1 MQMTMQHAVQ
11 VWFGDDFPLSPRS
24 PLTPRHGPGL
34 ADVCLYDQW
43 ISVRHE
49 ATLVPMQED
58 LSIWLSDL
66 LGIEVKAEQLLEEL
80 DNGVLLCQLVGVL
93 QNIVKESCRSNNL
106 RNFPMRKVPCKKDAP
121 AGSFFAR
128 DNTANFLNWCRA
140 IGVDET
146 YLFESEGLVLHK
158 DPRQVYLCL
167 LEIGR
172 IVSSYGVEPPVLVK
186 LEKEIELEETL
197 LMTSG
202 PPSPVTTAKSC
213 CHHGELHEAVKHI
226 AEDPPC
232 SCSHRFSIEY
242 LSEGRYRLGDK
253 ILFIRMLHGKHVMV
267 RVGGGWDTLQG
278 FLLKYDPC
286 RVLQFAT
293 LEQKILAFQK
303 GVTSDNV
310 PSSSARVQEPPL
322 MNPMSAVNMFQK
334 QPSKPSTPLSAL
346 GATANK
352 PLCKRPQSPA
362 LTSPKVPV
370 PSSSTAKSLTARS
383 KLKGSSVTSVQ
394 SPFKPL
400 SGTSKK
406 LEPTA
411 RNSPAS
417 APSQPVSKSSSSAGI
432 RTALVHSETLRKRI
446 RSPDAPKAKF
456 ALPQGS
462 PGAALPPALSSS
474 KKQLSRLPG
483 TAERVASKQKHVP
496 AKSKPV
502 SIAKTKVNSVASRA
516 TRLPATN
523 LGAVAKF
530 AHSQQ
535 LVTKPPENAIQTSET
550 GSRHPQKAS
559 QTASDL
565 ARNLKSA
572 SVLKHSASAPSLT
585 VSKASKL
592 PSMLVSTSKNASS
605 AVNKQ
610 PNVSKPH
617 QAGSASSKPPE
628 RTPLSVVRLPQTA
641 AKATVTKKPAQP
653 STKGQ
658 PSTKNLQAS
667 ESSAP
672 AAKKPL
678 PKGKSAMACNKGMP
692 AVSKGTL
699 MKSRQDD
706 HYFVMTGSKKPR
718 K

>member
-1 MQMTMQHAVQ
+1 MTMQNAVQ
-11 VWFGDDFPLSPRS
+11 VWFGDELPLSPRS
-24 PLTPRHGPGL
+24 PLAARHGPGL

-58 LSIWLSDL
+58 LSLWLSGL
-66 LGIEVKAEQLLEEL
+66 LGMEVKAEQLLEEL
-80 DNGVLLCQLVGVL
+80 DNGVLLCQLIGVL
-93 QNIVKESCRSNNL
+93 QNTVKKCCSTNNL

-121 AGSFFAR
+121 SGSFFAR

-172 IVSSYGVEPPVLVK
+172 IVSGYGVEPPVLVK

-197 LMTSG
+197 LMTSE
-202 PPSPVTTAKSC
+202 PPSPLSTPKSC

-303 GVTSDNV
+303 GVTSDSV
-310 PSSSARVQEPPL
+310 PSLSARNQEPPL

-334 QPSKPSTPLSAL
+334 QPSKPPTPGLGL
-346 GATANK
+346 GASAK
-352 PLCKRPQSPA
+352 KALSKRPQSPA
-362 LTSPKVPV
+362 LASPRVPV
-370 PSSSTAKSLTARS
+370 TPSSTAKSSTARP
-383 KLKGSSVTSVQ
+383 KLQGSSATGVQ
-394 SPFKPL
+394 PPFKPL
-400 SGTSKK
+400 AGTSRK
-406 LEPTA
+406 LESPA
-411 RNSPAS
+411 CNSPAS
-417 APSQPVSKSSSSAGI
+417 APSQPGGKSSSHTGPG
-432 RTALVHSETLRKRI
+432 TALAPSEVLRKRI
-446 RSPDAPKAKF
+446 RSPDATKVKF
-456 ALPQGS
+456 ALPRGS
-462 PGAALPPALSSS
+462 PAPALHPVLSPS
-474 KKQLSRLPG
+474 KKQPSLLSG
-483 TAERVASKQKHVP
+483 TAGTMTSKQKSVP
-496 AKSKPV
+496 AKCKPV
-502 SIAKTKVNSVASRA
+502 SATKTKANSVAPRA
-516 TRLPATN
+516 ARLPVTN
-523 LGAVAKF
+523 LRSVAKF

-535 LVTKPPENAIQTSET
+535 LLTKPPENDGIQISDA
-550 GSRHPQKAS
+550 GSQHPQKS
-559 QTASDL
+559 PQKTSHL
-565 ARNLKSA
+565 ARNLKTA
-572 SVLKHSASAPSLT
+572 SELKLSASAPSLA
-585 VSKASKL
+585 VSKASKSPPPLL
-592 PSMLVSTSKNASS
+592 PTSKNVSS
-605 AVNKQ
+605 AGSKQ
-610 PNVSKPH
+610 PNASNPPQVGPSLPKP
-617 QAGSASSKPPE
+617 AE
-628 RTPLSVVRLPQTA
+628 RTPLSVVRLPQTS
-641 AKATVTKKPAQP
+641 AKAAGTKKPAQP

-658 PSTKNLQAS
+658 RSTKNLQTNKS
-667 ESSAP
+667 LAP

-678 PKGKSAMACNKGMP
+678 PKEQAYNKETPG
-692 AVSKGTL
+692 VSKVPL
-699 MKSRQDD
+699 LKSRQDD
-706 HYFVMTGSKKPR
+706 HYFVMTGTKKAR